1 MIMAFADTLSEWADQ
16 ALKQRADC
24 TDEFKVRNGLVEP
37 FIHNVLGFNVFN
49 VKEVVPE
56 HLCAF
61 GPGKTDRVDY
71 ATFLDGKLVMIIE
84 CKGGVDATLNK
95 KHVAQLKQY
104 YAACETKGL
113 VGVLTN
119 GIQWQFFADP
129 TMPCQMHTDPFLVFH
144 ADNLGKTEDIE
155 LLEKITKPK
164 FDLPAINTVIRRRQI
179 IEGMKAKLGEWLATP
194 PDYLV
199 RLMGR
204 GFVDGKIGKI
214 MLEEYR
220 GYLNAAIRRFLD
232 DYIEKRLPTTGQ
244 AKAIPQDEGARMR
257 IDSAAITGATLAGQ
271 TAHVERGTLSDDF
284 VEEHALD
291 EQTEQVKSI
300 TENSQG
306 GEGEE
311 SKPQRSIKAADL
323 VKDIRSGMSF
333 GDMSGKYGISAA
345 KLSQFLHHLVYKGML
360 SNADL
365 PEQTL

>member
-1 MIMAFADTLSEWADQ
+1 MGFADTLSEWADQ

-24 TDEFKVRNGLVEP
+24 TDEYKVRNGLVEP

-49 VKEVVPE
+49 LKEVVPE

-84 CKGGVDATLNK
+84 CKGGVDAALNK

-129 TMPCQMHTDPFLVFH
+129 TTPCQMHTDPFLIFL

-155 LLEKITKPK
+155 LLEKLTKPK
-164 FDLPAINTVIRRRQI
+164 FDPLAVNTVIKGRQI
-179 IEGMKAKLGEWLATP
+179 IEGMKAKLGEWLTTP

-204 GFVDGKIGKI
+204 DFVGGKIGKI

-220 GYLNAAIRRFLD
+220 GYFNAAIRRYLD
-232 DYIEKRLPTTGQ
+232 DYIEKRLPTTGLG
-244 AKAIPQDEGARMR
+244 KAIPQGEAARMR
-257 IDSAAITGATLAGQ
+257 IDPAAISGATLAGQ
-271 TAHVERGTLSDDF
+271 TAHVEGVILPPDF
-284 VEEHALD
+284 VEEQALT
-291 EQTEQVKSI
+291 EQTEHVNPVAEPSH
-300 TENSQG
+300 G
-306 GEGEE
+306 VEGEQ
-311 SKPQRSIKAADL
+311 SKPPRSIKAADL

-333 GDMSGKYGISAA
+333 YDMSEKYGISVA
-345 KLSQFLHHLVYKGML
+345 KLSEFLHHLVYKGML
-360 SNADL
+360 KNEEL